1 MAVSKDSKRIAV
13 TISKEAYDKMVKIA
27 NKEGR
32 TISNLASYLI
42 NQQLNRR
49 QTKGSRISFQGFSCV
64 IRLITKGMG
73 ESCLEWL

>member
-1 MAVSKDSKRIAV
+1 MLQYDKGGASMTVSKDSKRIAV

-27 NKEGR
+27 AKEGR

-49 QTKGSRISFQGFSCV
+49 
-64 IRLITKGMG
+64 
-73 ESCLEWL
+73 

>member
-1 MAVSKDSKRIAV
+1 MLQYGKGGASMTVSKDSKRIAV

-27 NKEGR
+27 AKEGR

-49 QTKGSRISFQGFSCV
+49 
-64 IRLITKGMG
+64 
-73 ESCLEWL
+73 

>member
-13 TISKEAYDKMVKIA
+13 TISKEAYEKLVKEA
-27 NKEGR
+27 DKEGR

-49 QTKGSRISFQGFSCV
+49 
-64 IRLITKGMG
+64 
-73 ESCLEWL
+73 

>member
-1 MAVSKDSKRIAV
+1 MTYSVLQYSKGGDSMAVSKDSKRIAV

-49 QTKGSRISFQGFSCV
+49 
-64 IRLITKGMG
+64 
-73 ESCLEWL
+73 

>member
-1 MAVSKDSKRIAV
+1 MTVSKDSKRIAV

-27 NKEGR
+27 AKEGR

-49 QTKGSRISFQGFSCV
+49 
-64 IRLITKGMG
+64 
-73 ESCLEWL
+73 

>member
-27 NKEGR
+27 DKEGR

-42 NQQLNRR
+42 NQQLNR
-49 QTKGSRISFQGFSCV
+49 K
-64 IRLITKGMG
+64 
-73 ESCLEWL
+73 

>member
-1 MAVSKDSKRIAV
+1 MAYSVLQYSKGGASMAVSKDSKRIAV

-27 NKEGR
+27 AKEGR

-49 QTKGSRISFQGFSCV
+49 
-64 IRLITKGMG
+64 
-73 ESCLEWL
+73 